1 MDLSLTPALRDFQD
15 EVRTWFAEHL
25 VGEFARHRG
34 VGFSWDDSAWDVRL
48 AWDRELSAGGW
59 LCIGWP
65 EEYGGRNAS
74 VDEQLVFQLEYARA
88 NPPFKAT
95 MQGQELFGPTLLAF
109 GSPEQK
115 SRFLPRIVRVE
126 ELWGQ
131 GFSEPGAGSD
141 LAGLRTRAC
150 LVKGDGEGGM
160 GRQAGGGEWVID
172 GQKVWTS
179 VGTRADWMYVLCR
192 TDPEAP
198 KHKGLSLLLVPVD
211 QPGVEVRPIRNIVGG
226 AEFCEVFFTGAR
238 TSADMVV
245 GAVNDGWRVAMGA
258 LGTERGT
265 TLLAEHLRIKREV
278 DEMIEVA
285 RGGGRSGAGVLRRD
299 LAQAWTDARIMEW
312 NALRLMTAI
321 KGRGADPAVQASIS
335 KVFAS
340 GAHIRMGEI
349 AMRAEGARSELVGEG
364 YELDRLQQVFL
375 ASRAE
380 SIYGGTTE
388 IQLNVLSE
396 RTLGLPR
403 EPRRP

>member
-1 MDLSLTPALRDFQD
+1 MDLSLTPALREFRD
-15 EVRTWFAEHL
+15 EVRTWLAEHL

-34 VGFSWDDSAWDVRL
+34 VGFSWDDAAWDVRL

-65 EEYGGRNAS
+65 REYGGRDAS
-74 VDEQLVFQLEYARA
+74 VDEQLIFQLEYARA
-88 NPPFKAT
+88 NPPYRAT
-95 MQGQELFGPTLLAF
+95 ASGQDLLGPTLLAF
-109 GSPEQK
+109 GSPAQK
-115 SRFLPRIVRVE
+115 SRFLPRIVGVE
-126 ELWGQ
+126 DFWGQ

-141 LAGLRTRAC
+141 LAGLRTRAYRD
-150 LVKGDGEGGM
+150 GD
-160 GRQAGGGEWVID
+160 EWVIE

-179 VGTRADWMYVLCR
+179 HGARANWMYVLCR
-192 TDPEAP
+192 TDPAAP
-198 KHKGLSLLLVPVD
+198 RHRGLSLLIVPVD
-211 QPGVEVRPIRNIVGG
+211 QPGVDVRPIRNIVGG
-226 AEFCEVFFTGAR
+226 AEFCEVFYSGAR
-238 TSADMVV
+238 TPADMVI
-245 GAVNDGWRVAMGA
+245 GPVNEGWRVAMGA

-278 DEMIEVA
+278 EEMIDAA
-285 RGGGRSGAGVLRRD
+285 RADGRSREAPLRRD
-299 LAQAWTDARIMEW
+299 LAQAWIDSRIMEW
-312 NALRLMTAI
+312 NALRLMAAI

-340 GAHIRMGEI
+340 GAHIRMAET
-349 AMRAEGARSELVGEG
+349 AMRAEGARSEIVGAEYG
-364 YELDRLQQVFL
+364 LDRLQQVFL